1 MNIEEIIIH
10 LGSVLSNIVKCTN
23 KIFGVKLIFMF
34 GFIEYS

>member
-10 LGSVLSNIVKCTN
+10 LGLVLLNIKCTN
-23 KIFGVKLIFMF
+23 KIFGVKLFFMF